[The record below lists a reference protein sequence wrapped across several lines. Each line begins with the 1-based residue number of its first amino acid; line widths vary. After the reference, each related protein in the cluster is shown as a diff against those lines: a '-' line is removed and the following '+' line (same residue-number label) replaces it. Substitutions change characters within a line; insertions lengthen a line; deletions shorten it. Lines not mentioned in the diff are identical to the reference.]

1 MSHGLV
7 REISI
12 WGLIAL
18 AVAFGV
24 NTWRVNSGLKSRV
37 QELARQ
43 ATDPVLGTYVPEVR
57 TSTTDGQPA
66 VLGREGELQLLFF
79 FNETCP
85 YCRSSTPAW
94 KVIAEA
100 VEAGV
105 RIYGVSFDSTAGAAT
120 YRQAHDLPFPVISR
134 PSARFAAVFRVPSVP
149 LVMAVRPDGRIGYSR
164 KGLMEK
170 GAAVDSVVSAIST
183 LIQDI
188 STQQSSEGVA
198 KGNQE

>member
-1 MSHGLV
+1 MSNGLV
-7 REISI
+7 RELLI

-43 ATDPVLGTYVPEVR
+43 ATDPIPGTYVPQIHA
-57 TSTTDGQPA
+57 STTDGEPA

-85 YCRSSTPAW
+85 YCRASTPAW
-94 KVIAEA
+94 KVIADA
-100 VEAGV
+100 VQGGV
-105 RIYGVSFDSTAGAAT
+105 RIYGVSFDSAAAAAT

-134 PSARFAAVFRVPSVP
+134 PSARFVAVYRVPSVP

-164 KGLMEK
+164 KGLMET
-170 GAAVDSVVSAIST
+170 GVAVDSVVSVVSA
-183 LIQDI
+183 LIQGNGEA
-188 STQQSSEGVA
+188 QSSVGVA
-198 KGNQE
+198 SGSQE